1 MDQPNQG
8 SAGCL
13 LALAGA
19 ATATLA
25 WAPLAR
31 VSVTGGFEQS
41 RRDLSVL
48 YVDLPLI
55 ALGGALLPLL
65 VWMLVLR
72 RLHRPWLAFAAAAV
86 SLALGVWGLTLWWEP
101 YQQPEFLGGAS
112 WAGGPG

>member
-41 RRDLSVL
+41 HRDLSVL

-65 VWMLVLR
+65 VWTAALRVLG
-72 RLHRPWLAFAAAAV
+72 RPWQAFAAAAV

-101 YQQPEFLGGAS
+101 YQQPEFLGGPLWEGA
-112 WAGGPG
+112 PG